1 MVTLQQYAQEVKKM
15 RDLQSRYF
23 QTRSSIFLISAKSQE
38 RKVDDITSE
47 ILQNSSYGKI
57 NEMQD
62 GHSSNGY

>member
-47 ILQNSSYGKI
+47 ILNATLRP
-57 NEMQD
+57 
-62 GHSSNGY
+62 